1 MEFLPHSHT
10 LEDEEILFNLLM
22 GWLYMCGQMGS
33 PLQSFGTSPTL
44 PPIPI
49 DQIKAKP
56 I

>member
-1 MEFLPHSHT
+1 MKKFSLIYLWAGST
-10 LEDEEILFNLLM
+10 
-22 GWLYMCGQMGS
+22 CGQMGS

>member
-10 LEDEEILFNLLM
+10 LEDEEILLNLL
-22 GWLYMCGQMGS
+22 MGS